1 MFHVNEAHNGQGVL
15 TVTDGQMMLHVS
27 LTSKS
32 ILKLYPGKA
41 ANASTHES
49 DWLQPT
55 LDTVTY
61 EDGYTDT
68 VYGFDI
74 PVPRLEADFDL
85 ALIGKKGIW
94 YDHRVSV
101 RDVQPLPLADGIY
114 YYDVTLEGGTGKST
128 ILSPVTVTVADGV
141 QLATLVWSSRNFDY
155 MIVDGSKYLNE
166 NNGGN
171 STFTVPVADLGATLN
186 IIADTV
192 AMSTPH
198 EIEYQLSFSPIK

>member
-15 TVTDGQMMLHVS
+15 TVTDGQMMLHVT
-27 LTSKS
+27 LISKS
-32 ILKLYPGKA
+32 ILNLYPGKA
-41 ANASTHES
+41 ANAVTHES

-61 EDGYTDT
+61 EDGYTET

-85 ALIGKKGIW
+85 AIIGKKGIW

-101 RDVQPLPLADGIY
+101 RDVKALPLADGVY
-114 YYDVTLEGGTGKST
+114 QYDVALEGGTGKSR
-128 ILSPVTVTVADGV
+128 ILSPVTVTVADGN

-155 MIVDGSKYLNE
+155 MIVDGVKYLNE
-166 NNGGN
+166 NKSGN
-171 STFTVPVADLGATLN
+171 STFTIPVGDLNEPLDV
-186 IIADTV
+186 IADTV

-198 EIEYQLSFSPIK
+198 EIEYQLIFRPIK